1 MRVTYLVMR
10 RLLPADG
17 GGEQR
22 VWQMVRAMA
31 ALGWR
36 VHVVRICAE
45 DDEAVARRLEELG
58 CTGARLPRRGAL
70 GALAAAAAGL
80 PARRPLQEAFAA
92 GPVAS
97 LAAAELER
105 SAPDLVLVDMLRLL
119 PLARGLGVPVIADIG
134 DLLSLRY
141 RRERGRHHAEKLL
154 PLGALPAWAAAL
166 PQRLVSRYEAA
177 AMERREVAACRRAD
191 AVLLISAAE
200 RSSLA
205 ARVPAAARGRILH
218 VPMVGQ
224 AERASPRAWRA
235 GRRVLG
241 LLGNL
246 HLAGNLSALRRAV
259 LVHGHALAAAG
270 LSLRVVGTPTPE
282 AAAVAAAGRRAG
294 IPVELAGYVPDLA
307 AELDGWLAGLALT
320 PVGTGMATKVL
331 DCLAHGVPMI
341 GTAVGF
347 RGYPVSPA
355 LQVAADPVAA
365 ARRLMALPPAA
376 YVSLCG
382 EATGLYDAGYAPA
395 GLRRALSGLASRIM
409 PESKRV
415 VSRPAA
421 APG

>member
-1 MRVTYLVMR
+1 MRVTYLAMR

-31 ALGWR
+31 GLGWR
-36 VHVVRICAE
+36 VHLVRICAE
-45 DDEAVARRLEELG
+45 DDAAVARRLEELG
-58 CTGARLPRRGAL
+58 CTGARLPRLGAL

-80 PARRPLQEAFAA
+80 PARLPLQEAFAA
-92 GPVAS
+92 GPAAR
-97 LAAAELER
+97 LAAAELAR

-119 PLARGLGVPVIADIG
+119 PLARGLRVPVVADIG

-154 PLGALPAWAAAL
+154 PLAGLPGWAAAL

-177 AMERREVAACRRAD
+177 AMERRELAACRRAD

-200 RSSLA
+200 RAALA
-205 ARVPAAARGRILH
+205 ARVPAAARARILH

-224 AERASPRAWRA
+224 AERAAPRAGRA
-235 GRRVLG
+235 ERRVLG

-246 HLAGNLSALRRAV
+246 HLAGNLCALRRAV
-259 LVHGHALAAAG
+259 LGHGRAIAAAG
-270 LSLRVVGTPTPE
+270 LSLRVVGTPTPA
-282 AAAVAAAGRRAG
+282 AAAVVAAGRRAG
-294 IPVELAGYVPDLA
+294 VPVELAGFVPDLA

-347 RGYPVSPA
+347 RGYPPSPA

-365 ARRLMALPPAA
+365 ALRLAALPEPAYA
-376 YVSLCG
+376 ALG
-382 EATGLYDAGYAPA
+382 RAAADLYDAGYAPA
-395 GLRRALSGLASRIM
+395 GLRRALAGLAERLG
-409 PESKRV
+409 R
-415 VSRPAA
+415 RAA
-421 APG
+421 APVSPAPG